1 MITVKP
7 RVPPLELRQMP
18 KEHLNPPTLFSSLP
32 VGFSQAVVTQGGKTV
47 YLSGQTAWDAN
58 KQIVGGNDLGAQTRQ
73 ALRNVQLGVAAAGG
87 TLADVVSLR
96 IYLVNPQPGD
106 TGTVGEA
113 LREFFPTDKPP
124 ASTWLGVA
132 SLAVP
137 EFLIEIEAIALL
149 EGA

>member
-1 MITVKP
+1 MT
-7 RVPPLELRQMP
+7 MA
-18 KEHLNPPTLFSSLP
+18 KEHLNPDTLFSSLP
-32 VGFSQAVVTQGGKTV
+32 HGFSQVVVTQGGKTV

-58 KQIVGGNDLGAQTRQ
+58 KQIIGGNDLGAQTRQ
-73 ALRNVQLGVAAAGG
+73 ALRNVQLAIASASG

-96 IYLVNPQPGD
+96 IYIVNPMPGD

-124 ASTWLGVA
+124 ASTWLGVV

-137 EFLIEIEAIALL
+137 EFLIEIEAVAVID
-149 EGA
+149 